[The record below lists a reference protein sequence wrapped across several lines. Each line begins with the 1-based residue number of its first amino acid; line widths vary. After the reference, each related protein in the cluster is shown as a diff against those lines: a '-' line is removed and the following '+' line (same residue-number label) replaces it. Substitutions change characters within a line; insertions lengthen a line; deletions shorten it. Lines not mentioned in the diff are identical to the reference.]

1 MSRKRGNR
9 GGRGRSSAAAESS
22 VEPDVEAPLLTAA
35 ERDHAA
41 PPPAS
46 AAAAPTRP
54 VPPSASACA
63 LADAAAASGGA
74 PSRDLTRRLTIG
86 LVLAAA
92 FCLVEALGGL
102 AAHSLALAT
111 DAAHLLSDGLGF
123 GVALWAARASS
134 STPSD
139 SDATYGGHR
148 AEVLA
153 ALASTAVTWVVTG
166 GLVVEAV
173 SRLATPST
181 LEVDGRLMFG
191 LGLVG
196 VVMNL
201 ILLYVLGGDGH
212 SHDAGGGHAH
222 DHGEDGGHDAHA
234 HAHAHDHGHA
244 APAPSNINAR
254 AAWLHVV
261 GDLVQSVGVAA
272 AGGAVYVGGP
282 RWAIADPLC
291 TFLFAAL
298 VMATTVGLSRDM
310 ATILMERAPP
320 HQAAKLAAALAG
332 VPDIASVADLHCWL
346 LKPGMPLA
354 TAHVRAARGVAAERV
369 RVGARAALARA
380 GVAHATVEVEESA

>member
-9 GGRGRSSAAAESS
+9 GGRGRATTQSPT
-22 VEPDVEAPLLTAA
+22 EPDVEAPLLTPAD
-35 ERDHAA
+35 RA
-41 PPPAS
+41 PARSAPPAS
-46 AAAAPTRP
+46 AAPASTSPL
-54 VPPSASACA
+54 PPSASACA

-92 FCLVEALGGL
+92 FCLVEAAGGI

-134 STPSD
+134 ATPAD

-153 ALASTAVTWVVTG
+153 ALASTAVTWLVTG

-173 SRLATPST
+173 SRLANPSK
-181 LEVDGRLMFG
+181 LAVDGRLMFG

-201 ILLYVLGGDGH
+201 ILLYVLGSDGH
-212 SHDAGGGHAH
+212 SHGAGGGHDHGAH
-222 DHGEDGGHDAHA
+222 SHGEDDAS
-234 HAHAHDHGHA
+234 HAHDHDHDHA
-244 APAPSNINAR
+244 TPSSSSNINAR

-261 GDLVQSVGVAA
+261 GDLVQSIGVAA

-282 RWAIADPLC
+282 RCAIADPLC

-298 VMATTVGLSRDM
+298 VMATTVGLSRDL

-320 HQAAKLAAALAG
+320 QLAAKLAAALAG
-332 VPDIASVADLHCWL
+332 VPGIASVADLHCWL

-354 TAHVRAARGVAAERV
+354 TAHVRAARGVAPERV
-369 RVGARAALARA
+369 RAGARAALARA
-380 GVAHATVEVEESA
+380 GVTHATVEVEESA